1 MTATSSP
8 VASDDNS
15 GFAPIGGAGPV
26 QFVALTF
33 AISWTIWLGGW
44 LMAGR
49 PGNLA
54 NPGMSAAGYLGTF
67 GPGIAAAILSRRAGR
82 LTAGAWAQGFLR
94 WNIGWRATAVV
105 ALALPLTVL
114 VLTVLL
120 QFSPRAPTGPTGHAT
135 LAYVALF
142 PVSILL
148 AVVAGLLGRGP
159 LGEEGGWRGYL
170 LPRLLAQTDALTSS
184 AVIGVIWAV
193 WQLPIVVV
201 FADARDGVTLAGY
214 VPLFTLRLIALS
226 YIATTVWRWSRGS
239 LVACIWLQGMVLALS
254 GMAFVPTGWNSPWHM
269 ASGAVPFAVM
279 LWLVAGGLA
288 LIQRRRTGGF

>member
-1 MTATSSP
+1 MEN
-8 VASDDNS
+8 DD
-15 GFAPIGGAGPV
+15 GTGAKEKRYAPIGGAGPV
-26 QFVALTF
+26 PFVALTF
-33 AISWTIWLGGW
+33 AISWVIWLGGW

-49 PGNLA
+49 PATLA

-67 GPGIAAAILSRRAGR
+67 GPGIAAAVLSRRAGR
-82 LTAGAWAQGFLR
+82 VAAGEWAQGFLR

-105 ALALPLTVL
+105 ALALPLTAL
-114 VLTVLL
+114 ALTVLL
-120 QFSPRAPTGPTGHAT
+120 QFTPRLPAGTAGHAT

-148 AVVAGLLGRGP
+148 SVVAGLLGRGP

-170 LPRLLAQTDALTSS
+170 LPRLLARTDALTSS
-184 AVIGVIWAV
+184 ALIGVIWAV
-193 WQLPIVVV
+193 WQLPIVVLI
-201 FADARDGVTLAGY
+201 ADARAGVPLAGY
-214 VPLFTLRLIALS
+214 IPLVTLRLIALS

-254 GMAFVPTGWNSPWHM
+254 GMAFVPTGWDNPWGM
-269 ASGAVPFAVM
+269 ASGSVPFAVM

-288 LIQRRRTGGF
+288 LIQRRWTGAF

>member
-1 MTATSSP
+1 MTDTLTTN
-8 VASDDNS
+8 DDVT

-26 QFVALTF
+26 PFVALTF

-49 PGNLA
+49 PGTLA

-67 GPGIAAAILSRRAGR
+67 GPGIAAAVLSRRESRLAAGQ
-82 LTAGAWAQGFLR
+82 WAQGFLR
-94 WNIGWRATAVV
+94 WGIGWWATAVV

-120 QFSPRAPTGPTGHAT
+120 QFSPRIPAGQAARASM
-135 LAYVALF
+135 AYVALF
-142 PVSILL
+142 PISVLL

-170 LPRLLAQTDALTSS
+170 LPRLLARSDALTAS
-184 AVIGVIWAV
+184 ALIGVIWIA
-193 WQLPIVVV
+193 WQLPILVL
-201 FADARDGVTLAGY
+201 FADARDGASLAGY
-214 VPLFTLRLIALS
+214 LAIGTPRLIAIS
-226 YIATTVWRWSRGS
+226 YIATMVWRWSKGS

-254 GMAFVPTGWNSPWHM
+254 GMAFVPAGWTSPWNVP
-269 ASGAVPFAVM
+269 SGLVPFSMV
-279 LWLVAGGLA
+279 LCVVAGGLA
-288 LIQRRRTGGF
+288 LIQRRRTGAF